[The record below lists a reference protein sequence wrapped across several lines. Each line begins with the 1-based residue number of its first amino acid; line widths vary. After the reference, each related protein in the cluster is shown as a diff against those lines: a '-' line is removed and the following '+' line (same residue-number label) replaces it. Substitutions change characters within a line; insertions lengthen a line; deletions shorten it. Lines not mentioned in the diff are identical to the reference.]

1 MTEKKRNKQREEIA
15 KQKFNPFV
23 QFEDK
28 QSLIASK
35 RKYLFKND
43 TYVANKLEE
52 YANEGRY
59 LRQFVE
65 RMDLDDLY
73 HLNTQCSAHAHSVFK
88 EAYRKKEVVYEDEK
102 GDKPQKKKK
111 GETPGACT
119 EVRKMQKV
127 LNYMHRRQ
135 LQEMEDEK
143 KKHVNLAVPRASR
156 LFAIDA
162 ERSAPDSPKSSKVPL
177 SGRTEK
183 LAKMTPREQAEVPR
197 GRAATVI
204 IRKDE
209 WRPTSRD
216 L

>member
-102 GDKPQKKKK
+102 GDKP
-111 GETPGACT
+111 
-119 EVRKMQKV
+119 
-127 LNYMHRRQ
+127 
-135 LQEMEDEK
+135 
-143 KKHVNLAVPRASR
+143 
-156 LFAIDA
+156 
-162 ERSAPDSPKSSKVPL
+162 
-177 SGRTEK
+177 
-183 LAKMTPREQAEVPR
+183 
-197 GRAATVI
+197 
-204 IRKDE
+204 
-209 WRPTSRD
+209 
-216 L
+216 